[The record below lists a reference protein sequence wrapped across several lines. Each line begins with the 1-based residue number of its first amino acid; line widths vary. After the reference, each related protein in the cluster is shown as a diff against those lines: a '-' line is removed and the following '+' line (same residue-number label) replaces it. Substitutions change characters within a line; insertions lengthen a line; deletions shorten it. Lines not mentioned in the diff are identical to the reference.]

1 MMTRKTFTLIIF
13 FISFASLSFSQPA
26 AGDKTNVSKIL
37 NYYLDIKNALVKN
50 DGTTAKIKANKLYY
64 LLSTDPDKGMT
75 NKQARVLAD
84 ALEPLLHN
92 TKGIGE
98 TVFEDEQRHYFAQ
111 LTLGVYGLLKG
122 TKISYPKLYLQ
133 YSPLNNA
140 YWLSETQVIKNPYYN
155 YKDWATTGK
164 TTEVLA
170 AR

>member
-1 MMTRKTFTLIIF
+1 MRTRKTFTLIVVF
-13 FISFASLSFSQPA
+13 VSFASLSFAQSA
-26 AGDKTNVSKIL
+26 GGDKTNVGKIL
-37 NYYLDIKNALVKN
+37 NYYLDIKNALVN
-50 DGTTAKIKANKLYY
+50 DDGTTAKIKANELYY
-64 LLSTDPDKGMT
+64 LVSTDPDKGLT

-98 TVFEDEQRHYFAQ
+98 TVHEDEQRRYFSQ

-122 TKISYPKLYLQ
+122 IKMSYPKLYLQ